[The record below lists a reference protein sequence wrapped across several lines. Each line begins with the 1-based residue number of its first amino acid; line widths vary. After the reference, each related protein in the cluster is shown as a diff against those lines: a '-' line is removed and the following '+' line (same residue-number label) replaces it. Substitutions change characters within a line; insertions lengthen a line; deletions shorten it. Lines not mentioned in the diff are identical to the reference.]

1 MDYDAVIV
9 GAGPGGS
16 VTAKT
21 AAELGLNVLLVEK
34 RPEIGMP
41 VRCGEGTSKKSL
53 EEFGIPINKKY
64 IAWETR
70 GEYIYSP
77 DGKRLEIIEKEPNGY
92 ILERRMF
99 DKYLAIYAA
108 KAGAEVKT
116 RTYATGLLRENGS
129 MIVKLKHFD
138 EEYEVKCNIVVGADG
153 IEGKVGRWVGLENR
167 SIISQMTSNVQ
178 YEMVGIELENPEVME
193 FYLGRKI
200 APGGY
205 AWIFPKGE
213 DIANVGLGMRPAKET
228 AFKYLE
234 RFIQSKENL
243 RKGKKIGMVVGGVP
257 VQGPIEKTV
266 TDNVILVGDAARH
279 VDPLTG
285 GGIYNAMVCGTIAAR
300 VMKEAVEKQDFSEK
314 TLLKYEEEWR
324 KTVGKGLMRSLKV
337 KEVLEKLSDEQLNQI
352 GELLRGMKVGS
363 IDIKNVGKS
372 LLNLSPEFVKF
383 VKSLV

>member
-16 VTAKT
+16 ITAKT
-21 AAELGLNVLLVEK
+21 AAELGLNILLVEK

-53 EEFGIPINKKY
+53 EEFDIPINKKY
-64 IAWETR
+64 IAWEIR

-77 DGKRLEIIEKEPNGY
+77 DGRRLEIIEKEPNGY

-116 RTYATGLLRENGS
+116 KTYATGLLRENGS

-178 YEMVGIELENPEVME
+178 YEMVGIELENPEIME

-234 RFIQSKENL
+234 HFIQSKENL

-300 VMKEAVEKQDFSEK
+300 VMKEAVEKHDFSEK
-314 TLLKYEEEWR
+314 TLMKYEEEWR